1 VKSKHK
7 SMEGFQNMET
17 FLEKYVCLVANL
29 SQYAIKEIEQY
40 IRYSTI
46 FDA

>member
-1 VKSKHK
+1 
-7 SMEGFQNMET
+7 MET